1 MKDAIILLIP
11 LAGML
16 LLTYLLLQHFF
27 NKQLKENDKELINN
41 MAKTYLP
48 LKIQAYERA
57 ILFLER
63 IDPNNLII
71 RIHKPSMNAAKLH
84 LEILK
89 QIREEYN
96 HNMSQQ
102 IYISPKS
109 WAELIKGKE
118 ETIQIANTALGQLKN
133 DANSIELSTK
143 IFEIIAKL
151 PHNPAANARKL
162 IINEFQR
169 SVLKYGFIVLLL
181 VQAFLPFEQ
190 VDQHGFP

>member
-1 MKDAIILLIP
+1 MKDVLILLIP

-16 LLTYLLLQHFF
+16 LITYLLLQHFF
-27 NKQLKENDKELINN
+27 NKQLKESEKELINQK
-41 MAKTYLP
+41 AKSYLP

-71 RIHKPSMNAAKLH
+71 RIHKPTMNASKLH

-118 ETIQIANTALGQLKN
+118 ETIQIANTAFGQLKN
-133 DANSIELSTK
+133 DANAIELSTK
-143 IFEIIAKL
+143 IFEIIAKY
-151 PHNPAANARKL
+151 P
-162 IINEFQR
+162 
-169 SVLKYGFIVLLL
+169 
-181 VQAFLPFEQ
+181 
-190 VDQHGFP
+190 

>member
-16 LLTYLLLQHFF
+16 LITYLLLQHFF
-27 NKQLKENDKELINN
+27 NKQLKENEKELINYKT
-41 MAKTYLP
+41 KTYLP

-63 IDPNNLII
+63 IDPNNLIV

-118 ETIQIANTALGQLKN
+118 ETIQIANTAMGQLKN
-133 DANSIELSTK
+133 DANAVELSTK

-151 PHNPAANARKL
+151 PHNPTANARKI

-169 SVLKYGFIVLLL
+169 TVLK
-181 VQAFLPFEQ
+181 
-190 VDQHGFP
+190 

>member
-1 MKDAIILLIP
+1 MKDTIILLIP

-27 NKQLKENDKELINN
+27 NKQLKENEKELINQK
-41 MAKTYLP
+41 AKTYLP

-71 RIHKPSMNAAKLH
+71 RIHKPSMNAANLH

-89 QIREEYN
+89 QVREEYN

-133 DANSIELSTK
+133 DANAIELSTK
-143 IFEIIAKL
+143 IFEIIGKL

-169 SVLKYGFIVLLL
+169 TVLK
-181 VQAFLPFEQ
+181 
-190 VDQHGFP
+190 

>member
-27 NKQLKENDKELINN
+27 NRQLKENDKELINHK
-41 MAKTYLP
+41 AKTYLP

-162 IINEFQR
+162 IINEFPR
-169 SVLKYGFIVLLL
+169 SVLK
-181 VQAFLPFEQ
+181 
-190 VDQHGFP
+190 

>member
-1 MKDAIILLIP
+1 MKDVLILLIP

-16 LLTYLLLQHFF
+16 LITYLLLQHFF
-27 NKQLKENDKELINN
+27 NKQLKESEKELINQK
-41 MAKTYLP
+41 AKSYLP

-71 RIHKPSMNAAKLH
+71 RIHKPTMNASKLH

-118 ETIQIANTALGQLKN
+118 ETIQIAKTAFGQLKN
-133 DANSIELSTK
+133 DANAIELSTK

-151 PHNPAANARKL
+151 PHNPAAQARKL
-162 IINEFQR
+162 IIREFQKG
-169 SVLKYGFIVLLL
+169 VLK
-181 VQAFLPFEQ
+181 
-190 VDQHGFP
+190 

>member
-16 LLTYLLLQHFF
+16 LITYLLLQHFF
-27 NKQLKENDKELINN
+27 NKQLKENEKELINYKT
-41 MAKTYLP
+41 KTYLP

-118 ETIQIANTALGQLKN
+118 ETVQIANTALGQLKD
-133 DANSIELSTK
+133 DANAVALSTK
-143 IFEIIAKL
+143 IFEIISKL
-151 PHNPAANARKL
+151 PHNPAANA
-162 IINEFQR
+162 
-169 SVLKYGFIVLLL
+169 
-181 VQAFLPFEQ
+181 
-190 VDQHGFP
+190 

>member
-1 MKDAIILLIP
+1 MKDVLILLIP

-16 LLTYLLLQHFF
+16 LITYLLLQHFF
-27 NKQLKENDKELINN
+27 NKQLKESEKELINQK
-41 MAKTYLP
+41 AKTYLP

-71 RIHKPSMNAAKLH
+71 RIHKPTMNASKLH

-109 WAELIKGKE
+109 WAELIKGKQ
-118 ETIQIANTALGQLKN
+118 ETIQIANTAFGQLKN
-133 DANSIELSTK
+133 DANAIELSTK

-151 PHNPAANARKL
+151 PHNPAAQARKL
-162 IINEFQR
+162 IIREFQKG
-169 SVLKYGFIVLLL
+169 VLK
-181 VQAFLPFEQ
+181 
-190 VDQHGFP
+190 

>member
-1 MKDAIILLIP
+1 MKDVLILLIP

-16 LLTYLLLQHFF
+16 LITYLLLQHFF
-27 NKQLKENDKELINN
+27 NKQLKESEKELINQK
-41 MAKTYLP
+41 AKSYLP

-71 RIHKPSMNAAKLH
+71 RIHKPAMNASKLH

-118 ETIQIANTALGQLKN
+118 ETIQIANTAFGQLNN
-133 DANSIELSTK
+133 DANAIELSTK

-151 PHNPAANARKL
+151 PHNPAAQARKL
-162 IINEFQR
+162 IIREFQKG
-169 SVLKYGFIVLLL
+169 VLK
-181 VQAFLPFEQ
+181 
-190 VDQHGFP
+190 

>member
-27 NKQLKENDKELINN
+27 NKELKENEKELINHK
-41 MAKTYLP
+41 AKTYLP

-71 RIHKPSMNAAKLH
+71 RIHKPSMNAAILH

-109 WAELIKGKE
+109 WTELIKGKE
-118 ETIQIANTALGQLKN
+118 ETIQIANTAMGQLKN
-133 DANSIELSTK
+133 DANAVELSTK

-151 PHNPAANARKL
+151 PHNPTANARKL

-169 SVLKYGFIVLLL
+169 SVLK
-181 VQAFLPFEQ
+181 
-190 VDQHGFP
+190 

>member
-1 MKDAIILLIP
+1 MKDVLILLIP

-16 LLTYLLLQHFF
+16 LITYLLLQHFF
-27 NKQLKENDKELINN
+27 NKQLKESEKELINQK
-41 MAKTYLP
+41 AKSYLP

-71 RIHKPSMNAAKLH
+71 RIHKPTMNASKLH

-118 ETIQIANTALGQLKN
+118 ETIQIANTAFGQLKN

-151 PHNPAANARKL
+151 PHNPAAQARKL
-162 IINEFQR
+162 IIREFQKG
-169 SVLKYGFIVLLL
+169 VLK
-181 VQAFLPFEQ
+181 
-190 VDQHGFP
+190 

>member
-1 MKDAIILLIP
+1 MKDVLILLIP

-16 LLTYLLLQHFF
+16 LITYLLLQHFF
-27 NKQLKENDKELINN
+27 NKQLKESEKEVINQK
-41 MAKTYLP
+41 AKSYLP

-71 RIHKPSMNAAKLH
+71 RIHKPTMNASKLH

-118 ETIQIANTALGQLKN
+118 ETIQIANTAFGQLKN
-133 DANSIELSTK
+133 DANAIELSTK

-151 PHNPAANARKL
+151 PHNPAAQARKL
-162 IINEFQR
+162 IIREFQKG
-169 SVLKYGFIVLLL
+169 VLK
-181 VQAFLPFEQ
+181 
-190 VDQHGFP
+190 

>member
-1 MKDAIILLIP
+1 
-11 LAGML
+11 
-16 LLTYLLLQHFF
+16 
-27 NKQLKENDKELINN
+27 
-41 MAKTYLP
+41 
-48 LKIQAYERA
+48 
-57 ILFLER
+57 
-63 IDPNNLII
+63 
-71 RIHKPSMNAAKLH
+71 MNAAILH

-109 WAELIKGKE
+109 WTELIKGKE
-118 ETIQIANTALGQLKN
+118 ETIQIANTAMGQLKN

-169 SVLKYGFIVLLL
+169 SVLK
-181 VQAFLPFEQ
+181 
-190 VDQHGFP
+190 

>member
-1 MKDAIILLIP
+1 MKDVLILLIP

-16 LLTYLLLQHFF
+16 LITYLLLQHFF
-27 NKQLKENDKELINN
+27 NKQLKESEKELINQK
-41 MAKTYLP
+41 AKSYLP

-71 RIHKPSMNAAKLH
+71 RIHKPTMNASKLH

-109 WAELIKGKE
+109 WAELLKGKE
-118 ETIQIANTALGQLKN
+118 ETIQIANTAFGQLKN
-133 DANSIELSTK
+133 DANAIELSTK

-151 PHNPAANARKL
+151 PNNPAAQARKL
-162 IINEFQR
+162 IIREFQKG
-169 SVLKYGFIVLLL
+169 VLK
-181 VQAFLPFEQ
+181 
-190 VDQHGFP
+190 

>member
-1 MKDAIILLIP
+1 MKDVLILLIP

-16 LLTYLLLQHFF
+16 LITYLLLQHFF
-27 NKQLKENDKELINN
+27 NKQLKESEKELINQKT
-41 MAKTYLP
+41 KTYLP

-71 RIHKPSMNAAKLH
+71 RIHKPTMNASKLH

-118 ETIQIANTALGQLKN
+118 ETIQIANTAFGQLKN
-133 DANSIELSTK
+133 DANAIELSTK

-151 PHNPAANARKL
+151 PHNPAAQARKL
-162 IINEFQR
+162 IIREFQKG
-169 SVLKYGFIVLLL
+169 VLK
-181 VQAFLPFEQ
+181 
-190 VDQHGFP
+190 

>member
-27 NKQLKENDKELINN
+27 NKQLKENDKELINHK
-41 MAKTYLP
+41 AKTYLP

-118 ETIQIANTALGQLKN
+118 AER
-133 DANSIELSTK
+133 
-143 IFEIIAKL
+143 IIADGKIKDGWT
-151 PHNPAANARKL
+151 ANHSPKWRYYMVTYKGR
-162 IINEFQR
+162 I
-169 SVLKYGFIVLLL
+169 FICGISS
-181 VQAFLPFEQ
+181 ANHK
-190 VDQHGFP
+190 VDIRCESTE

>member
-1 MKDAIILLIP
+1 MKDVLILLIP

-16 LLTYLLLQHFF
+16 LITYLLLQHFF
-27 NKQLKENDKELINN
+27 NKQLKESEKELINQK
-41 MAKTYLP
+41 AKSYLP

-71 RIHKPSMNAAKLH
+71 RIHKPTMNASNLH

-109 WAELIKGKE
+109 WAELIKGK
-118 ETIQIANTALGQLKN
+118 K
-133 DANSIELSTK
+133 K
-143 IFEIIAKL
+143 PFKL
-151 PHNPAANARKL
+151 PTLH
-162 IINEFQR
+162 
-169 SVLKYGFIVLLL
+169 L
-181 VQAFLPFEQ
+181 VNLRMMPTQLN
-190 VDQHGFP
+190 

>member
-1 MKDAIILLIP
+1 MKDVLILLIP

-16 LLTYLLLQHFF
+16 LITYLLLQHFF
-27 NKQLKENDKELINN
+27 NKQLKEGEKELINQK
-41 MAKTYLP
+41 AKSYLP

-71 RIHKPSMNAAKLH
+71 RIHKPTMNAANLH

-118 ETIQIANTALGQLKN
+118 ETIQIANTAFGQLKN
-133 DANSIELSTK
+133 DANAIELSTK

-151 PHNPAANARKL
+151 PHNPAAQARKL
-162 IINEFQR
+162 IIREFQKG
-169 SVLKYGFIVLLL
+169 VLK
-181 VQAFLPFEQ
+181 
-190 VDQHGFP
+190 

>member
-1 MKDAIILLIP
+1 MKDVLILLIP

-16 LLTYLLLQHFF
+16 LITYLLLQHFF
-27 NKQLKENDKELINN
+27 NKQLKESEKELINQK
-41 MAKTYLP
+41 AKSYLP

-71 RIHKPSMNAAKLH
+71 RIHQPTMNASKLH

-118 ETIQIANTALGQLKN
+118 ETIQIANTAFGQLKN
-133 DANSIELSTK
+133 DANAIELSTK

-151 PHNPAANARKL
+151 PHNPAAQARKL
-162 IINEFQR
+162 IIREFQKG
-169 SVLKYGFIVLLL
+169 VLK
-181 VQAFLPFEQ
+181 
-190 VDQHGFP
+190 

>member
-1 MKDAIILLIP
+1 MKDVLILLIP

-16 LLTYLLLQHFF
+16 LITYLLLQHFF
-27 NKQLKENDKELINN
+27 NKQLKESEKELINQK
-41 MAKTYLP
+41 AKSYLP

-71 RIHKPSMNAAKLH
+71 RIHKPTMNASKLH

-118 ETIQIANTALGQLKN
+118 ETIQIANTAFGQLKN
-133 DANSIELSTK
+133 DANAIELSTK

-151 PHNPAANARKL
+151 PHNPAAQARKL
-162 IINEFQR
+162 IIREFQ
-169 SVLKYGFIVLLL
+169 KGIN
-181 VQAFLPFEQ
+181 
-190 VDQHGFP
+190 

>member
-1 MKDAIILLIP
+1 MKDVLILLIP

-16 LLTYLLLQHFF
+16 LITYLLLQHFF
-27 NKQLKENDKELINN
+27 NKQLKESEKEIINQK
-41 MAKTYLP
+41 AKSYLP

-71 RIHKPSMNAAKLH
+71 RIHKPTMNASKLH

-118 ETIQIANTALGQLKN
+118 ETIQIANTAFGQLKN
-133 DANSIELSTK
+133 DANAIELSTK

-151 PHNPAANARKL
+151 PHNPASQARKL
-162 IINEFQR
+162 IIREFQKG
-169 SVLKYGFIVLLL
+169 VLK
-181 VQAFLPFEQ
+181 
-190 VDQHGFP
+190 

>member
-27 NKQLKENDKELINN
+27 NKQLKENDKELINHK
-41 MAKTYLP
+41 AKTYLA
-48 LKIQAYERA
+48 LKIQANERA

-151 PHNPAANARKL
+151 PNNPAANARKL

-169 SVLKYGFIVLLL
+169 SVLK
-181 VQAFLPFEQ
+181 
-190 VDQHGFP
+190 

>member
-1 MKDAIILLIP
+1 MKDVLILLIP

-16 LLTYLLLQHFF
+16 LITYLLLQHFF
-27 NKQLKENDKELINN
+27 NKQLKESEKELINQK
-41 MAKTYLP
+41 AKSYLP

-71 RIHKPSMNAAKLH
+71 RIHKPTMNASKLH

-118 ETIQIANTALGQLKN
+118 ETIQIANTAFGQLNN
-133 DANSIELSTK
+133 DANAIELSTK

-151 PHNPAANARKL
+151 PHNPTAQARKL
-162 IINEFQR
+162 IIREFQKG
-169 SVLKYGFIVLLL
+169 VLK
-181 VQAFLPFEQ
+181 
-190 VDQHGFP
+190 

>member
-1 MKDAIILLIP
+1 MKDVLILLIP

-16 LLTYLLLQHFF
+16 LITYLLLQHFF
-27 NKQLKENDKELINN
+27 NKQLKESEKEFINQK
-41 MAKTYLP
+41 AKSYLP

-71 RIHKPSMNAAKLH
+71 RIHKPTMNASKLH

-118 ETIQIANTALGQLKN
+118 ETIQIANTAFGQLKN
-133 DANSIELSTK
+133 DANAIELSTK

-151 PHNPAANARKL
+151 PHNPAAQARKL
-162 IINEFQR
+162 IIREFQKG
-169 SVLKYGFIVLLL
+169 VLK
-181 VQAFLPFEQ
+181 
-190 VDQHGFP
+190 

>member
-1 MKDAIILLIP
+1 MKDVLILLIP

-16 LLTYLLLQHFF
+16 LITYLLLQHFF
-27 NKQLKENDKELINN
+27 NKQLKESEKELINQK
-41 MAKTYLP
+41 AKSYLP

-71 RIHKPSMNAAKLH
+71 RIHKPTMNASKLH

-109 WAELIKGKE
+109 WAELLKGKE
-118 ETIQIANTALGQLKN
+118 ETIQIANTAFGQLKN
-133 DANSIELSTK
+133 DANAIELSTK

-151 PHNPAANARKL
+151 PHNPAAQARKL
-162 IINEFQR
+162 IIREFQKG
-169 SVLKYGFIVLLL
+169 VLK
-181 VQAFLPFEQ
+181 
-190 VDQHGFP
+190 

>member
-1 MKDAIILLIP
+1 MKDVLILLIP

-16 LLTYLLLQHFF
+16 LITYLLLQHFF
-27 NKQLKENDKELINN
+27 NKQLKESEKELINQK
-41 MAKTYLP
+41 AKSYLP

-71 RIHKPSMNAAKLH
+71 RRHKPTMNASKLH

-118 ETIQIANTALGQLKN
+118 ETIQIANTAFGQLKN
-133 DANSIELSTK
+133 DANAIELSTK

-151 PHNPAANARKL
+151 PHNPAAQARKL
-162 IINEFQR
+162 IIREFQKG
-169 SVLKYGFIVLLL
+169 VLK
-181 VQAFLPFEQ
+181 
-190 VDQHGFP
+190 

>member
-1 MKDAIILLIP
+1 MKDVLILLIP

-16 LLTYLLLQHFF
+16 LITYLLLQHFF
-27 NKQLKENDKELINN
+27 NKQLKESEKELINQK
-41 MAKTYLP
+41 AKSYLP

-71 RIHKPSMNAAKLH
+71 RIHKPTMNASNLH

-118 ETIQIANTALGQLKN
+118 ETIQIANTAFGQLKN
-133 DANSIELSTK
+133 DANAIELSTK

-151 PHNPAANARKL
+151 PHNPAAQARKL
-162 IINEFQR
+162 IIREFQKG
-169 SVLKYGFIVLLL
+169 VLK
-181 VQAFLPFEQ
+181 
-190 VDQHGFP
+190 

>member
-1 MKDAIILLIP
+1 MKDVLILLIP

-16 LLTYLLLQHFF
+16 LITYLLLQHFF
-27 NKQLKENDKELINN
+27 NKQLKESEKEIINQK
-41 MAKTYLP
+41 AKSYLP

-71 RIHKPSMNAAKLH
+71 RIHKPTMNASKLH

-118 ETIQIANTALGQLKN
+118 ETIQIANTAFGQLKN
-133 DANSIELSTK
+133 DANAIELSTK
-143 IFEIIAKL
+143 IFEITAKL
-151 PHNPAANARKL
+151 PHNPAAQARKL
-162 IINEFQR
+162 IIREFQKG
-169 SVLKYGFIVLLL
+169 VLK
-181 VQAFLPFEQ
+181 
-190 VDQHGFP
+190 

>member
-1 MKDAIILLIP
+1 MKDVLILLIP

-16 LLTYLLLQHFF
+16 LITYLLLQHFF
-27 NKQLKENDKELINN
+27 NKQLKESEKELINQ
-41 MAKTYLP
+41 KSKSYLP

-71 RIHKPSMNAAKLH
+71 RIHKPTMNASKLH

-118 ETIQIANTALGQLKN
+118 ETIQIANTAFGQLKN
-133 DANSIELSTK
+133 DANAIELSTK

-151 PHNPAANARKL
+151 PHNPAAQARKL
-162 IINEFQR
+162 IIREFQKG
-169 SVLKYGFIVLLL
+169 VLK
-181 VQAFLPFEQ
+181 
-190 VDQHGFP
+190 

>member
-1 MKDAIILLIP
+1 MKDVLILLIP

-16 LLTYLLLQHFF
+16 LITYLLLQHFF
-27 NKQLKENDKELINN
+27 NKQLKESEKELINQK
-41 MAKTYLP
+41 AKTYLP

-71 RIHKPSMNAAKLH
+71 RIHKPTMNASKLH

-118 ETIQIANTALGQLKN
+118 ETIQIANTAFGQLKN
-133 DANSIELSTK
+133 DANAIELSTK

-151 PHNPAANARKL
+151 PHNPAAQARKL
-162 IINEFQR
+162 IIREFQKG
-169 SVLKYGFIVLLL
+169 VLK
-181 VQAFLPFEQ
+181 
-190 VDQHGFP
+190 

>member
-27 NKQLKENDKELINN
+27 NKQLKENDKELINHK
-41 MAKTYLP
+41 AKTYLP

-151 PHNPAANARKL
+151 PHNPAAKARKL
-162 IINEFQR
+162 IINEFQI
-169 SVLKYGFIVLLL
+169 SVLK
-181 VQAFLPFEQ
+181 
-190 VDQHGFP
+190 

>member
-1 MKDAIILLIP
+1 MKDVLILLIP

-16 LLTYLLLQHFF
+16 LITYLLLQHFF
-27 NKQLKENDKELINN
+27 NKQLKESEKELINQK
-41 MAKTYLP
+41 AKSYLP

-71 RIHKPSMNAAKLH
+71 RIHKPTMNASKLH

-102 IYISPKS
+102 IYISPTS

-118 ETIQIANTALGQLKN
+118 EAIQIAKTAFGQLKN
-133 DANSIELSTK
+133 DANAIELSTK

-151 PHNPAANARKL
+151 PHNPAAQARKL
-162 IINEFQR
+162 IIREFQKG
-169 SVLKYGFIVLLL
+169 VLK
-181 VQAFLPFEQ
+181 
-190 VDQHGFP
+190 

>member
-1 MKDAIILLIP
+1 MKDVLILLIP

-16 LLTYLLLQHFF
+16 LITSLLLQHFF
-27 NKQLKENDKELINN
+27 NKQLKESEKELINQK
-41 MAKTYLP
+41 AKSYLP

-71 RIHKPSMNAAKLH
+71 RIHKPTMNASKLH

-118 ETIQIANTALGQLKN
+118 ETIQIANTAFGQLKN
-133 DANSIELSTK
+133 DANAIELSTK

-151 PHNPAANARKL
+151 PHNPAAQARKL
-162 IINEFQR
+162 IIREFQKG
-169 SVLKYGFIVLLL
+169 VLK
-181 VQAFLPFEQ
+181 
-190 VDQHGFP
+190 

>member
-1 MKDAIILLIP
+1 MKDVLILLIP

-16 LLTYLLLQHFF
+16 LITYLLLQHFF
-27 NKQLKENDKELINN
+27 NKQLKESEKELINQK
-41 MAKTYLP
+41 AKSYLP

-71 RIHKPSMNAAKLH
+71 RIHKPTMNASKLH

-109 WAELIKGKE
+109 WAELVKGKE
-118 ETIQIANTALGQLKN
+118 ETIQIANTAFGQLKN
-133 DANSIELSTK
+133 DANAIELSTK

-151 PHNPAANARKL
+151 PHNPAAQARKL
-162 IINEFQR
+162 IIREFQKG
-169 SVLKYGFIVLLL
+169 VLK
-181 VQAFLPFEQ
+181 
-190 VDQHGFP
+190 

>member
-1 MKDAIILLIP
+1 MKDVLILLIP

-16 LLTYLLLQHFF
+16 LITYLLLQHFF
-27 NKQLKENDKELINN
+27 NKQLKESEKELINQK
-41 MAKTYLP
+41 AKSYLP

-71 RIHKPSMNAAKLH
+71 RIHKPTMNASKLH

-118 ETIQIANTALGQLKN
+118 ETIQIANTAFGQLKN
-133 DANSIELSTK
+133 DANAIELSTK
-143 IFEIIAKL
+143 IFEIIAVVFSEYL
-151 PHNPAANARKL
+151 
-162 IINEFQR
+162 
-169 SVLKYGFIVLLL
+169 
-181 VQAFLPFEQ
+181 
-190 VDQHGFP
+190 